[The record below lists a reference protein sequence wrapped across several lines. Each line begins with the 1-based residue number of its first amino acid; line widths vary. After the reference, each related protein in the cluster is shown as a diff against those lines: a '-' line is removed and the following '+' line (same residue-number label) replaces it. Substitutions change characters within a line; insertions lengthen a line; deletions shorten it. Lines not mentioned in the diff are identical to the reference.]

1 MLRKIRS
8 FDILVVIQFTY
19 IKNLRGYVMR
29 LYKNIYDSDFLEKF
43 NSKRKEIE
51 QIELIDNKIDVDK
64 IAGILGLRINY
75 SDIEHSGKISNK
87 EILVNEYESKNRQR
101 FTIAHEIGHFIFD
114 HGESL
119 RTIHEEQY
127 KNIIEKTNEIVA
139 NNFAANLLMPKNL
152 VLELLVDNLK
162 KLGYDVTEEFDND
175 VEKKLVQS
183 VADTLNV
190 SSQALSYQ
198 IDNLDLFTRE

>member
-1 MLRKIRS
+1 
-8 FDILVVIQFTY
+8 
-19 IKNLRGYVMR
+19 MR

>member
-127 KNIIEKTNEIVA
+127 KNIIEKTNEIV
-139 NNFAANLLMPKNL
+139 